1 MHEYSIAY
9 DIFATAKRAAV
20 ENEATEVTT
29 VKVDVGE
36 MAMVNPEQVIFLFGV
51 IVEDD
56 PLFAGTHL
64 ECRTVKVRTQCECGY
79 EGNEKFVCP
88 QCGGL
93 PHVVEGKEIVVSNI
107 EIEVNES

>member
-36 MAMVNPEQVIFLFGV
+36 MAMVNPEQVEFLFGV

-56 PLFAGTHL
+56 PLFAGTRL
-64 ECRTVKVRTQCECGY
+64 ECWTVKVRTRCECGY
-79 EGNEKFVCP
+79 EGDEKFVCP

-93 PHVVEGKEIVVSNI
+93 PHIVEGKEIVVTNI